1 MTLLQNFEMEVGE
14 NSWKSPIKLSDKMWK
29 VEKKRFIKTR
39 WRIVNRVRNSH
50 ENLTNNWIVLKLR
63 VIKFDVTLTHRCTL
77 ESAQPKFGFH
87 RKFRPWI
94 VSGELDTKKSIYFRI
109 LKFETLWHIKSSLRE
124 TKKWSA
130 VHAETAATA
139 FEIEIHR

>member
-1 MTLLQNFEMEVGE
+1 MNLLQNFEMEVGE

-29 VEKKRFIKTR
+29 VEKKIFIKTR

-50 ENLTNNWIVLKLR
+50 ENLTNNWIVHELR
-63 VIKFDVTLTHRCTL
+63 VIKFDVTRTHRCTL

-94 VSGELDTKKSIYFRI
+94 VSGELDTKKLQYFFGFWN
-109 LKFETLWHIKSSLRE
+109 LKLCDTSSQAWEIQKKVIGRPCWNCSSSLRD
-124 TKKWSA
+124 WNS
-130 VHAETAATA
+130 
-139 FEIEIHR
+139 